1 MQTAPPNS
9 TMITSLTNTQTHA
22 HTDTRAADSLHCLAL
37 VPTFSLPRLFAGS
50 PKTHLKC
57 SDHLSFHRDA
67 NRVVRPPKPLAGL
80 RSEKNGARVRVCLYM
95 CMQLNTHTHTHT
107 HTYTHT
113 HTHTREWLQGHNGAD
128 TAPGGEEWRAVRWS
142 ASAAA
147 QSARYT

>member
-22 HTDTRAADSLHCLAL
+22 RTDTRAADSLLCLAL

-80 RSEKNGARVRVCLYM
+80 RSEKKWCACARVSV
-95 CMQLNTHTHTHT
+95 HVHAIEHTHT